1 MALPIDTLLLFSLPA
16 SGKSEVRRYMGQLT
30 PQQCQGD
37 FNMGSTLQLDDYPY
51 VHLMH
56 RIDDLLL
63 QHGWKNV
70 YYRGPSRP
78 FLDEWTW
85 AALIEL
91 LNEDYQHLLDST
103 QVKVSSAAQHLFDR
117 LDRAHQ
123 KSGVRPALAEVP
135 WGIRLKVGEALEAEC
150 RKELDTL
157 NAQNALEKKG
167 KTIVIE
173 CARGGPNGMD
183 FPLTPPFG
191 YDTAFAR
198 LSPVILERA
207 SVLYIWVEPPESRR
221 KNIERGRPDGSG
233 SILHHSVP
241 AEVMLGQ
248 YAKDD
253 MAYLLE
259 QSDRAGTIR
268 VDRVLERAGKYV
280 PRSYYLPVG
289 RFDNRTD
296 RTSFVR
302 EAKEKWP
309 KPDVER
315 LHGGLKVAF
324 EQIAAASKEPL
335 RG

>member
-1 MALPIDTLLLFSLPA
+1 MALPLDTLLLFSLPA
-16 SGKSEVRRYMGQLT
+16 SGKSEVRRYMDQLT
-30 PQQCQGD
+30 REQCQGD
-37 FNMGSTLQLDDYPY
+37 FNMGTTLQLDDYPY

-63 QHGWKNV
+63 EHGWK
-70 YYRGPSRP
+70 YAFYRGPSRP
-78 FLDEWTW
+78 FQDEWTW

-91 LNEDYQHLLDST
+91 LNEDYRNLLDSK
-103 QVKVSSAAQHLFDR
+103 QVQVSSAAQHLFDR

-123 KSGVRPALAEVP
+123 KVGGRPALGEVP
-135 WGIRLKVGEALEAEC
+135 WRLRVKVGEALEAEC
-150 RKELDTL
+150 KKELDTL
-157 NAQNALEKKG
+157 NTQNALEKKG

-191 YDTAFAR
+191 YDTAFAH
-198 LSPVILERA
+198 LSPTILERS
-207 SVLYIWVEPPESRR
+207 SVLYIWVEPHESRR

-241 AEVMLGQ
+241 GEVMLGQ

-253 MAYLLE
+253 MSYLLE
-259 QSDRAGTIR
+259 QSDRPGTIR
-268 VDRVLERAGKYV
+268 VDRLLEKDGKYV
-280 PRSYYLPVG
+280 PKSYYLPVG

-302 EAKEKWP
+302 EPKEKWA

-324 EQIAAASKEPL
+324 EQIAAATK
-335 RG
+335 